1 MGADK
6 WLGELWGDV
15 SGALVSTRLDIV
27 QMQTGETGEVED
39 TYRVQLRLYGD
50 RMGGLKPQ
58 VWT

>member
-27 QMQTGETGEVED
+27 QMRTGKTGEVGD
-39 TYRVQLRLYGD
+39 TYRVQLQL
-50 RMGGLKPQ
+50 L
-58 VWT
+58 